1 MRQTLDQIFSKLGV
15 TPELIEQ
22 AHQRQTTQGGSIRK
36 QLIALN
42 VFTEETFARKVPDQL
57 RVPYV
62 NLDNL
67 TVPDNVLALLP
78 REQAEKYVALP
89 LKLDERHRR
98 LTMTMADPLDMAAIN
113 ELQFVVGYTL
123 ILHYTPEDELTEAI
137 QREYARFEAKQAATR
152 ALAARQGEAEI
163 QNRIIETA
171 SLATVEAATP
181 PLIGAILTVAYA
193 KQASEI
199 HLETDFEKLRIRF
212 RIEGKMVDIAQFPKQ
227 LAHPLISRLKQ
238 LLGVESSEERPRFS
252 QKGCA
257 TVKLPNKK
265 GFDLSYQISA
275 TAHNEKVCL
284 KLKERSLLL
293 ALDDF
298 ALEPEMARMLKQFL
312 GYPHGLVLV
321 TGKARSGLT
330 TTLYALLKAV
340 NKPQAKILS
349 VEDPLECTIEG
360 VTQGQVNEAA
370 GYTYTQYLHH
380 AFTQRPEALMIDKL
394 CGAKMAQDAL
404 LLSSGSLVLS
414 SLSAEDAASAAIKL
428 ALLTNPQ
435 LVANHVNCITSQRLV
450 KKICTSCKEEVALP
464 EAHREKLGFA
474 SDDHCYTGK
483 GCEQCSYTGY
493 MGLTSIFE
501 VMPFTDDVKQAIL
514 DSCTVDELQDVNARY
529 HLLSLRDDGM
539 RKVKQGLTTVQ
550 EVLKATMS

>member
-15 TPELIEQ
+15 TPELMEQ
-22 AHQRQTTQGGSIRK
+22 ARQRQTTQGGSIRK

-42 VFTEETFARKVPDQL
+42 VFTEETFARKAPDQL
-57 RVPYV
+57 RVPYI
-62 NLDNL
+62 NPDSL
-67 TVPDNVLALLP
+67 TVPDDVLALLP

-137 QREYARFEAKQAATR
+137 QREYAHFEAKQAATR

-171 SLATVEAATP
+171 SLATAEAVTS
-181 PLIGAILTVAYA
+181 PLIGAILTVASA
-193 KQASEI
+193 RQASEI

-238 LLGVESSEERPRFS
+238 LLGVASEERPRFS

-265 GFDLSYQISA
+265 SFDLSYQISA
-275 TAHNEKVCL
+275 TAQNEKVCL
-284 KLKERSLLL
+284 KLRARSMLL

-298 ALEPEMARMLKQFL
+298 ALEPKMARTLQHFL
-312 GYPHGLVLV
+312 GYPYGLVLV

-330 TTLYALLKAV
+330 TTLYAFLKAV
-340 NKPQAKILS
+340 NKPHAKILS
-349 VEDPLECTIEG
+349 VEDPLEGTIEG

-380 AFTQRPEALMIDKL
+380 AFTQRPEAIMIDKL
-394 CGAKMAQDAL
+394 CGTKMAQDAL

-414 SLSAEDAASAAIKL
+414 SLAAEDAASAAIKL

-435 LVANHVNCITSQRLV
+435 LVVNHVNCITSQRLV
-450 KKICTSCKEEVALP
+450 KKICVSCKEEVALP
-464 EAHREKLGFA
+464 EAHRGKLGFA

-483 GCEQCSYTGY
+483 GCEQCGYTGY
-493 MGLTSIFE
+493 MGVTSLFE

-514 DSCTVDELQDVNARY
+514 ESCMVDELRDVNARDNMV
-529 HLLSLRDDGM
+529 LLRDDGM